1 MNYSAPMTQNVVAE
15 ASTDVRMAFVRKVYG
30 LFYMSLLVT
39 VGVGWLCIQPAV
51 LPVMMPLML
60 PLVIAGFICVLAL
73 SFARRVSGVN
83 LVLLYLFAA
92 IEGAV
97 FGPMLLII
105 NQSAPGLPA
114 SAALLTVAVFGG
126 LTMYVMISKKD
137 FSYLGGMLFVGLITL
152 IVAGL
157 VLMFVH
163 SSMLGTLYSVGG
175 VLIFSGYVLY
185 DTSRIMQRLQADEA
199 VSGAVSLYLDFL
211 NLFLFILRLLNG
223 RR

>member
-1 MNYSAPMTQNVVAE
+1 MNYSAPMTQNVVAD

-175 VLIFSGYVLY
+175 
-185 DTSRIMQRLQADEA
+185 DNSRTNTGAHPRRQPYQR
-199 VSGAVSLYLDFL
+199 SCCSH
-211 NLFLFILRLLNG
+211 
-223 RR
+223 

>member
-1 MNYSAPMTQNVVAE
+1 
-15 ASTDVRMAFVRKVYG
+15 
-30 LFYMSLLVT
+30 
-39 VGVGWLCIQPAV
+39 
-51 LPVMMPLML
+51 
-60 PLVIAGFICVLAL
+60 
-73 SFARRVSGVN
+73 
-83 LVLLYLFAA
+83 
-92 IEGAV
+92 
-97 FGPMLLII
+97 
-105 NQSAPGLPA
+105 
-114 SAALLTVAVFGG
+114 
-126 LTMYVMISKKD
+126 MYVMISKKD